1 MALEDDGIDWNHEET
16 LGSIEGGF
24 EVLGWLFYGVFYLI
38 AIVVGTIYYLFN
50 PKV

>member
-24 EVLGWLFYGVFYLI
+24 SVLGYIVMGIFYLVS
-38 AIVVGTIYYLFN
+38 VVVLTVYYLFN